1 MSDVGNQIQLEGRQW
16 TFGGSVP
23 SKFPTHV
30 RSSIPLYEEGHE
42 LILGLSDF
50 FIRSDSVIY
59 DLGCSTGE
67 LLLKLASH
75 KQEPGIRFIGADSEE
90 GMINEAR
97 KNCRHEDRI
106 SVRFENIAESEFEP
120 SDFIISYYTMQF
132 LRLDERRQLLS
143 KIFNS
148 LNSGACFV
156 FFEKVYAP
164 DAQIQDILSGLYT
177 DFRLSKGHT
186 EKEIISK
193 SKSLRGILESRTS
206 QENSDLLRNAGFKR
220 TGMILKALN
229 FEGWMAVKD

>member
-1 MSDVGNQIQLEGRQW
+1 MSDVGNQIKLEGRQW

-50 FIRSDSVIY
+50 FIRSDSLVY

-67 LLLKLASH
+67 LLLKLAAH
-75 KQEPGIRFIGADSEE
+75 KKEQGIRFIGADSEE
-90 GMINEAR
+90 GMISEAR
-97 KNCRHEDRI
+97 KNCIHEERI
-106 SVRFENIAESEFEP
+106 SVRFEDVTHLIFEP

-132 LRLDERRQLLS
+132 LRLEERRQLLS
-143 KIFNS
+143 NIYNALKP
-148 LNSGACFV
+148 GGCFV
-156 FFEKVYAP
+156 FFEKVFAP
-164 DAQIQDILSGLYT
+164 DAMLQDLLSGLYT
-177 DFRLSKGHT
+177 DFRISKGHS

-206 QENSDLLRNAGFKR
+206 QENSEMLNDAGFTR

-229 FEGWMAVKD
+229 FEGWFAVKN